1 MTPSTPSRR
10 LDFHVRGQLST
21 IRDLAMVAMC
31 VALIAAFL
39 AQIWSAPTPTDL
51 SSRVDV
57 GSLVERGT

>member
-39 AQIWSAPTPTDL
+39 AQIWSAPTPTNL

-57 GSLVERGT
+57 ASLVERGT